1 MKTVVRFAS
10 ICAALLAVTMTAP
23 AASAAD
29 QAQPKGNASVETM
42 RVKGVEVDTQATD
55 ETKQIIASNP
65 EVAAAAANVCG
76 SGYTISVSAA
86 RYSTY
91 GSTYTWTNGKTTGD
105 SYYDKPI
112 CAVFFNDTGV
122 AHSMGIRLKDNYTS
136 TPDVED
142 FGTYSSYAGPVY
154 QSKGYCGQA
163 YSYMKVGS
171 TVRVDNYLTVGA
183 CN

>member
-1 MKTVVRFAS
+1 MPAS
-10 ICAALLAVTMTAP
+10 

-29 QAQPKGNASVETM
+29 LTEAKGNTPIATMDVE
-42 RVKGVEVDTQATD
+42 GVQVDKQATD
-55 ETKQIIASNP
+55 ETKQIIAASP
-65 EVAAAAANVCG
+65 EVAAAAANACG

-86 RYSTY
+86 RYGTY
-91 GSTYTWTNGKTTGD
+91 ATAYTWTNGKTTGD
-105 SYYDKPI
+105 SYNDKPI
-112 CAVFFNDTGV
+112 CALLFNDTGV
-122 AHSMGIRLKDNYTS
+122 AHYMGIRLKDNYTS

-154 QSKGYCGQA
+154 QNKGYCGQA

-171 TVRVDNYLTVGA
+171 TVVVDNYLTVGA

>member
-1 MKTVVRFAS
+1 
-10 ICAALLAVTMTAP
+10 MTAP
-23 AASAAD
+23 AASAAG
-29 QAQPKGNASVETM
+29 QAEPKGNTPIETM
-42 RVKGVEVDTQATD
+42 DVKGVKVDKQATN
-55 ETKQIIASNP
+55 ETKQIIAANA

-76 SGYTISVSAA
+76 SGYTISVTAA
-86 RYSTY
+86 RYGTY

-112 CAVFFNDTGV
+112 CAVFFNDTGA

-136 TPDVED
+136 TPDTED
-142 FGTYSSYAGPVY
+142 FGTYSTYAGPVY
-154 QSKGYCGQA
+154 QNKGYCGRA

-171 TVRVDNYLTVGA
+171 KVVVDNYLTVGA